1 MKMQDKI
8 SADQVWV
15 RNHSYHD
22 KFIPNLTQGQHWPLF
37 HAPNLEERSE
47 MTYRT
52 IGKLYDWDLEKFRA
66 DNKKADKG
74 NKRRLMKN
82 LARFCKNP
90 VAYAYWKI
98 GSRFRHTR
106 VTVVI
111 FAFLFFGYLNKY
123 IGISHVNQARLEY
136 LENCGA
142 DPQRSMLTANK
153 FNQWRMP
160 IPMAPLFHM
169 IYIIP
174 KKDWIVVN
182 PTYKQNYRLYFDRQ
196 NFAA

>member
-1 MKMQDKI
+1 MKLQDKI

-22 KFIPNLTQGQHWPLF
+22 KFIPNLTQGQHYPLF

-82 LARFCKNP
+82 LAHFAKNP
-90 VAYAYWKI
+90 IAYTYWKM

-106 VTVVI
+106 VTVII
-111 FAFLFFGYLNKY
+111 FTVLMIGYINKNLNLAQNNKGR
-123 IGISHVNQARLEY
+123 IEY
-136 LENCGA
+136 LETLGGSGI
-142 DPQRSMLTANK
+142 RSPLTENPNHDWK
-153 FNQWRMP
+153 MP
-160 IPMAPLFHM
+160 IPMAPLFNAVY
-169 IYIIP
+169 IYP
-174 KKDWIVVN
+174 KKEWIKVN